1 MYAAMLVTD
10 VMSLTSFF
18 QKSKLDTKPLSSSS
32 TTTDIEIS
40 KSAKELKSIFI
51 EQQQQDRKSYTT
63 PFSSSTI
70 DRFQVDE
77 LMETLEKANV
87 KFDPEECING
97 PLFCVVYQKGPQP
110 FWEKYDIGGKITN
123 RRSIKGQK
131 YTKIGNS
138 GTFNVVNYAEF
149 IGSMFSIKA
158 FGTFRESKIQVGKED
173 MAEEQEQEPMNKN
186 FLSEFSPFIFGKDVN
201 NSNNNREEKSCL
213 TECPVDFQGIVN
225 KGRISILG
233 KDIDFSIP
241 EGKGY
246 LRVLYADPEM
256 RIFISPKSTSDK
268 RWEEKAGLTVIQ
280 MRADLV
286 TDDGFDIA
294 ED

>member
-1 MYAAMLVTD
+1 MCAALLVTD

-18 QKSKLDTKPLSSSS
+18 QKSKLDINPLSSSS
-32 TTTDIEIS
+32 TTTDNEIS

-51 EQQQQDRKSYTT
+51 QQQQQD
-63 PFSSSTI
+63 I
-70 DRFQVDE
+70 DRVQVDE

-87 KFDPEECING
+87 KFEPEECING

-110 FWEKYDIGGKITN
+110 FWEKYDIGGKITK

-138 GTFNVVNYAEF
+138 RTFNVVNYAEF

-158 FGTFRESKIQVGKED
+158 FGTFRESKIQEGKED
-173 MAEEQEQEPMNKN
+173 MAEEEEQEPMNKN
-186 FLSEFSPFIFGKDVN
+186 FLSNLPPFIFGKDVN

-256 RIFISPKSTSDK
+256 RIFTSPRDTSDL
-268 RWEEKAGLTVIQ
+268 RWDEKAGLTVIQ